1 MNAHRTHL
9 SATTISLALA
19 LAVAALSAC
28 ATLDQRPYAL
38 DDARI
43 AVDAVR
49 TNPQVTALAQGELN
63 DAIAAYQRA
72 ESTYRAEGDSAEV
85 RHLAYVARDRAAI
98 AQETANLRG
107 AEQAVANATAERD
120 RVRLMARTA
129 EAENAARMAQLAQLR
144 ADATRREAVEAERQ
158 ALAAQQQARLS
169 QQDALA
175 SQQQARA
182 AEARAALLETELRD
196 LAAIKTDRGM
206 VVTLSDV
213 LFDTGSA
220 TLRPGGQR
228 VVARLAE
235 FLREYPER
243 TLAIEG
249 FTDSVGNDSYNQV
262 LSERRAAAV
271 RLALMDAGIAA
282 SRIDVRGYGEQYPVA
297 SNDTPEGR
305 QRNRRVEVVISDE
318 RGAIGPRIARYV
330 VPIR

>member
-1 MNAHRTHL
+1 MNAHRTHFL
-9 SATTISLALA
+9 KTKIA
-19 LAVAALSAC
+19 LAVAVLTLSAC
-28 ATLDQRPYAL
+28 ATMDQRPYAL

-43 AVDAVR
+43 AVDAAR
-49 TNPQVTALAQGELN
+49 ANPQVGTLAAGELN
-63 DAIAAYQRA
+63 DAISAYQRA
-72 ESTYRAEGDSAEV
+72 ESTYRAEGDSVEV

-98 AQETANLRG
+98 AQESANLRS
-107 AEQAVANATAERD
+107 AEQSVANATAERD
-120 RVRLMARTA
+120 RVRLLARTA
-129 EAENAARMAQLAQLR
+129 EAENATRAAQLAQLR
-144 ADATRREAVEAERQ
+144 ADVTRREAIEAERQ

-169 QQDALA
+169 QQDALV

-182 AEARAALLETELRD
+182 AEARAALLETELRE

-249 FTDSVGNDSYNQV
+249 FTDSVGGESYNQV
-262 LSERRAAAV
+262 LSERRATAV
-271 RLALMDAGIAA
+271 RVALLDAGIAG
-282 SRIDVRGYGEQYPVA
+282 SRIDVRGYGPQYPVA
-297 SNDTPEGR
+297 SNGTPEGR

-318 RGAIGPRIARYV
+318 RGTIGPRIARYV
-330 VPIR
+330 VPTR

>member
-1 MNAHRTHL
+1 MNPHQPYFPM
-9 SATTISLALA
+9 ATVAA
-19 LAVAALSAC
+19 AVAVVTLSAC
-28 ATLDQRPYAL
+28 STLDQRPYAL
-38 DDARI
+38 EGARI
-43 AVDAVR
+43 AVDTAR
-49 TNPQVTALAQGELN
+49 INPQVTALAPAELN
-63 DAIAAYQRA
+63 EAVAAYQKA
-72 ESTYRAEGDSAEV
+72 ETTYRAEGDTVEV
-85 RHLAYVARDRAAI
+85 RHLGYVTEQRVAI
-98 AQETANLRG
+98 AQETANLKR
-107 AEQAVANATAERD
+107 AEQSVANATAERD
-120 RVRLMARTA
+120 RVRLAARTA
-129 EAENAARMAQLAQLR
+129 EAEAATRTAQLALLR
-144 ADATRREAVEAERQ
+144 ADATRREALEAERQ
-158 ALAAQQQARLS
+158 ALVAQQQARLS

-182 AEARAALLETELRD
+182 AEARAALLESELRD

-206 VVTLSDV
+206 VVTLGDV

-262 LSERRAAAV
+262 LSERRATTI
-271 RLALMDAGIAA
+271 RNALTDAGILG
-282 SRIDVRGYGEQYPVA
+282 SRIIVRGYGEEYPVA
-297 SNDTPEGR
+297 TNDTSDGR

-318 RGAIGPRIARYV
+318 YGTIGPRARIARYV

>member
-1 MNAHRTHL
+1 
-9 SATTISLALA
+9 
-19 LAVAALSAC
+19 
-28 ATLDQRPYAL
+28 
-38 DDARI
+38 
-43 AVDAVR
+43 
-49 TNPQVTALAQGELN
+49 
-63 DAIAAYQRA
+63 
-72 ESTYRAEGDSAEV
+72 
-85 RHLAYVARDRAAI
+85 
-98 AQETANLRG
+98 
-107 AEQAVANATAERD
+107 
-120 RVRLMARTA
+120 
-129 EAENAARMAQLAQLR
+129 
-144 ADATRREAVEAERQ
+144 
-158 ALAAQQQARLS
+158 
-169 QQDALA
+169 
-175 SQQQARA
+175 
-182 AEARAALLETELRD
+182 
-196 LAAIKTDRGM
+196 M

-282 SRIDVRGYGEQYPVA
+282 SRINMRGYGEQYPVA

>member
-1 MNAHRTHL
+1 MNAHRMHFPR
-9 SATTISLALA
+9 TTIALA
-19 LAVAALSAC
+19 LAVATLSAC
-28 ATLDQRPYAL
+28 ATLDPRPYAL
-38 DDARI
+38 EDARV
-43 AVDAVR
+43 AVDTAR
-49 TNPQVTALAQGELN
+49 ANPQVIALAQGELS

-72 ESTYRAEGDSAEV
+72 ETTYRSEGDSVEV

-98 AQETANLRG
+98 AQETANLKS
-107 AEQAVANATAERD
+107 AEQAIANATAERD

-129 EAENAARMAQLAQLR
+129 EAENATRMAQLAQLR
-144 ADATRREAVEAERQ
+144 ADVTRRDAIEAERQ
-158 ALAAQQQARLS
+158 ALIAQQQARQS

-182 AEARAALLETELRD
+182 AEARAALLETELRQ
-196 LAAIKTDRGM
+196 LEAIKTDRGM
-206 VVTLSDV
+206 VVTLNDM

-228 VVARLAE
+228 VVTRLAE

-249 FTDSVGNDSYNQV
+249 FTDSVGSGSYNQV
-262 LSERRAAAV
+262 LSERRASAV
-271 RLALMDAGIAA
+271 RLALMDAGIAS
-282 SRIDVRGYGEQYPVA
+282 SRIIVRGYGPEYPVA

-318 RGAIGPRIARYV
+318 RGAIGPRMARYV
-330 VPIR
+330 PQR